1 MGYTRTD
8 WAKRLAERVDLTASL
23 VHLTRGTDDPER
35 SSLDILM
42 KILEEKKLCGSDTSS
57 GFIVGNRKAVC
68 FQDVPLYSAVEN
80 VYFEQ
85 KMRKA
90 NPAWKKR
97 YMATGISFRKEF
109 IFAKG
114 GRPVIYE
121 KTDDA
126 KAFLRADEHWR
137 IVRFDLSDGEA
148 IVDWTHEREWRLPV
162 DESMSFDWSDAYVL
176 VSSQGEYKEFVRRA
190 TAKLPGLLEAI
201 SGIVTLAP
209 MFF

>member
-1 MGYTRTD
+1 
-8 WAKRLAERVDLTASL
+8 
-23 VHLTRGTDDPER
+23 
-35 SSLDILM
+35 
-42 KILEEKKLCGSDTSS
+42 
-57 GFIVGNRKAVC
+57 
-68 FQDVPLYSAVEN
+68 
-80 VYFEQ
+80 
-85 KMRKA
+85 
-90 NPAWKKR
+90 
-97 YMATGISFRKEF
+97 MATGISFRKEF

-126 KAFLRADEHWR
+126 KAFLRADEQWR

-162 DESMSFDWSDAYVL
+162 EESMSFDWSDAYVL
-176 VSSQGEYKEFVRRA
+176 VSNQGEYKEFVRRS

>member
-42 KILEEKKLCGSDTSS
+42 KILEEKKLYGSDTSS
-57 GFIVGNRKAVC
+57 GFIVGSRKAVC

-97 YMATGISFRKEF
+97 YGDGHILQEGVHLRQ
-109 IFAKG
+109 
-114 GRPVIYE
+114 GRP
-121 KTDDA
+121 A
-126 KAFLRADEHWR
+126 GHL
-137 IVRFDLSDGEA
+137 
-148 IVDWTHEREWRLPV
+148 
-162 DESMSFDWSDAYVL
+162 
-176 VSSQGEYKEFVRRA
+176 
-190 TAKLPGLLEAI
+190 
-201 SGIVTLAP
+201 
-209 MFF
+209 